1 MYKSLQL
8 ALGLCV
14 TGVIVVTQP
23 AWGNET
29 SGVVKRL
36 NEIKNSATTVK
47 DWLSQTPTSESVIS
61 IIGVKANPTKQ
72 GLELILQ
79 TDKGGQL
86 QVTNR
91 STGNSFIAEIPNA
104 RLRLPSGDAFTFRSS
119 QPSAGITEITVI
131 NKDINTIQVTVVGET
146 GLPTV
151 ELFDDSEGLIFSLI
165 PVVSTTQLPPEA
177 PQKPEPEKPQS
188 ESQSEPS
195 VQDNE
200 PIELVVTGEQD
211 AYRVEEASTAT
222 RTDTP
227 LRDIPQS
234 IQVIPRQVIEDQQ
247 IQRIADV
254 LRNVSGVTPNIDFA
268 GSDSYTIRGFSAEN
282 NLRNGFRQDS
292 FTGFT
297 DTANIERVEVLKGP
311 ASVLYGQLEPG
322 GVVNYVTKQPL
333 NEPFYSAQFSAGSY
347 NYYRPA
353 IDISGPLNPDKSVL
367 YRLNA
372 AYENSGGF
380 RNFSYREVFTV
391 APSLAI
397 KFSENTALNVEYE
410 HTNLNKFY
418 DRALPPVRES
428 FDLPISFVFGDKN
441 DSYEFDANRV
451 SVVLDHKFSRNWRL
465 RSGYSAQTVDT
476 ARSNIQPLDF
486 QNPFDEDGRTVR
498 RRYNKVGDYSRDYA
512 LQTDLIGKFNTG
524 SIEHEVLLGT
534 EFGRSIFGYP
544 FFISFNVPPLDI
556 LNPVYGVAVPT
567 TFDEGNQSES
577 TTNRVGIYIQDQV
590 KISSNVKLL
599 LGGRFD
605 FVRFKDVTI
614 PDLINGSDPETTRR
628 YYEAFSP
635 RIGLVYQPIKPLSI
649 YASYS
654 RAFKPDTFSIT
665 ATGEPLE
672 PQRSTQYEVGIK
684 GELFNGKLA
693 ATLAAYEI
701 TKSNVAT
708 TDINNI
714 DFTIAAGEVK
724 SRGIELDVA
733 GQILPGWNI
742 IASYSHNDTF
752 VSEDNSLPVGDR
764 LANAPR
770 NTASLWTT
778 YEIQKGNLKGLGI
791 GGGIFFVGDKEATL
805 PNTITI
811 PSYVRTDATIFYRQP
826 NYQVGLSFKNLFDT
840 RYYDS
845 TGFLLTPGAPFT
857 VLGTVSIRF

>member
-1 MYKSLQL
+1 MYKQSQVII
-8 ALGLCV
+8 GLCV
-14 TGVIVVTQP
+14 TSVIVVTQP

-29 SGVVKRL
+29 NVIKQL
-36 NEIKNSATTVK
+36 NEVDHPAKTVK
-47 DWLSQTPTSESVIS
+47 DWLSQNPTPESVIS

-91 STGNSFIAEIPNA
+91 SVGNNFVAEITNA
-104 RLRLPSGDAFTFRSS
+104 RLRLPSGDAFVFRSS
-119 QPSAGITEITVI
+119 KPSAGLTEITVI
-131 NKDINTIQVTVVGET
+131 NKENNTILVTVVGET
-146 GLPTV
+146 ALPNV
-151 ELFDDSEGLIFSLI
+151 ELFDDDNGLIFSFT
-165 PVVSTTQLPPEA
+165 PVTSTTQLPQQA
-177 PQKPEPEKPQS
+177 PQEPENPQNDT
-188 ESQSEPS
+188 QSEPS
-195 VQDNE
+195 VQDNQ

-254 LRNVSGVTPNIDFA
+254 LRNVSGVTPNIDYA

-297 DTANIERVEVLKGP
+297 DTANIERIEVLKGP

-322 GVVNYVTKQPL
+322 GIVNYVTKQPL
-333 NEPFYSAQFSAGSY
+333 SEPFYSAQFSAGSY

-380 RNFSYREVFTV
+380 RNFSYKEVFTV

-410 HTNLNKFY
+410 HTNLNQSY

-428 FDLPISFVFGDKN
+428 FDLPISFIFGDKN

-451 SVVLDHKFSRNWRL
+451 SVVLDHRFSRNWRL
-465 RSGYSAQTVDT
+465 RSGYSVQSVDT
-476 ARSNIQPLDF
+476 DRSNIQPIDF
-486 QNPFDEDGRTVR
+486 DNPFDEDGRTVR

-512 LQTDLIGKFNTG
+512 LQTDLIGKFKTG

-534 EFGRSIFGYP
+534 EFGRSIFGFP
-544 FFISFNVPPLDI
+544 FRISFDVPPLDI
-556 LNPVYGVAVPT
+556 LNPVYGVPVPT
-567 TFDEGNQSES
+567 TFDEASQSES

-590 KISSNVKLL
+590 NISSSLKLL

-654 RAFKPDTFSIT
+654 RAFKPDVFSVT
-665 ATGEPLE
+665 ASGEPLE
-672 PQRSTQYEVGIK
+672 PQRSSQYEVGIK
-684 GELFNGKLA
+684 GELFDGKLA

-724 SRGIELDVA
+724 SRGIELDIA

-742 IASYSHNDTF
+742 IASYSHNDAF
-752 VSEDNSLPVGDR
+752 VSL
-764 LANAPR
+764 
-770 NTASLWTT
+770 
-778 YEIQKGNLKGLGI
+778 
-791 GGGIFFVGDKEATL
+791 
-805 PNTITI
+805 
-811 PSYVRTDATIFYRQP
+811 
-826 NYQVGLSFKNLFDT
+826 
-840 RYYDS
+840 
-845 TGFLLTPGAPFT
+845 
-857 VLGTVSIRF
+857 